1 MPKVKTRKAVSKRFR
16 VTKNGKVVRSSSKKR
31 HLLTCKSRKKKRD
44 LRQPKIAAK
53 QDSKNIIKM
62 LPYA

>member
-44 LRQPKIAAK
+44 LRQPKTAVGMDA
-53 QDSKNIIKM
+53 KNIKKM

>member
-16 VTKNGKVVRSSSKKR
+16 ITKNGKVVRSSSKKR
-31 HLLTCKSRKKKRD
+31 HLLTCKNRKKKRD
-44 LRQPKIAAK
+44 LRQPKNASAP
-53 QDSKNIIKM
+53 DSKNIIKM

>member
-31 HLLTCKSRKKKRD
+31 HLLTCKTRKKKRD
-44 LRQPKIAAK
+44 LRQPKNAKAA
-53 QDSKNIIKM
+53 DAKNIKQM

>member
-31 HLLTCKSRKKKRD
+31 HLLTCKTRKKKRD
-44 LRQPKIAAK
+44 LRQPKTAVAG
-53 QDSKNIIKM
+53 DAKNIKQM